1 MRVKGGVV
9 TRRRHKRLLKQAKG
23 FRGRRKNCFKA
34 AKNSVEKALQHAT
47 RHRRA
52 KKRDFRSLWIV
63 RINAAARICGT
74 TYRKLIHGLKL
85 AQIEIDRKI
94 LADLAV
100 TEPETFAA
108 VAEKAKQ
115 ALA

>member
-1 MRVKGGVV
+1 MRVKGGTV
-9 TRRRHKRLLKQAKG
+9 TRRRHKKVLKKAKG
-23 FRGRRKNCFKA
+23 FRGRRKNCFKL
-34 AKNSVEKALQHAT
+34 AKNSVEKGMQHAF

-74 TYRKLIHGLKL
+74 TYRKLIQGLKL

-94 LADLAV
+94 LAELAAR
-100 TEPETFAA
+100 EPETFAA
-108 VAEKAKQ
+108 VVEKAKQ
-115 ALA
+115 AL